1 MIKYHQG
8 TTNLGKMFF
17 RLVTSVG
24 QRKNSESPW
33 GIEPQTFGFALR
45 CSTSTEFVLYPTL
58 VTRRK
63 NIFLNSSPSSKLT
76 ISTFLST
83 TNLPSGQGSSLF
95 KLLLKKNPASQA
107 DEFWG
112 FIQNGFP
119 LLLCV
124 GLEVIILG
132 VGFAAVASHSFAN
145 GQQTS
150 MYFVGQQDAGKS
162 SKTSAHKD

>member
-17 RLVTSVG
+17 RCHERGTKKKFWVPM
-24 QRKNSESPW
+24 RNRNSN
-33 GIEPQTFGFALR
+33 LR
-45 CSTSTEFVLYPTL
+45 IWN

-132 VGFAAVASHSFAN
+132 VGVAVASHSFAN

>member
-8 TTNLGKMFF
+8 TTNLGRMIF
-17 RLVTSVG
+17 RLLTSVG
-24 QRKNSESPW
+24 KRKNSESPW
-33 GIEPQTFGFALR
+33 GIETQTFGFG
-45 CSTSTEFVLYPTL
+45 TWQDEKTF
-58 VTRRK
+58 
-63 NIFLNSSPSSKLT
+63 FLNSSPSSKLT
-76 ISTFLST
+76 ISTFLLT

-132 VGFAAVASHSFAN
+132 VGVAVASHSFAN

>member
-1 MIKYHQG
+1 MLQLPTSGWQNDQISSGHYKLRKDVFSSCHERG
-8 TTNLGKMFF
+8 TKKKFWVPMRN
-17 RLVTSVG
+17 R
-24 QRKNSESPW
+24 NSD
-33 GIEPQTFGFALR
+33 LR
-45 CSTSTEFVLYPTL
+45 IWN

-63 NIFLNSSPSSKLT
+63 NISLNSSPSSKLT
-76 ISTFLST
+76 MSTFLLT

-119 LLLCV
+119 PLLCV
-124 GLEVIILG
+124 GLDVIILG
-132 VGFAAVASHSFAN
+132 VGVAAKALHGFAN

-150 MYFVGQQDAGKS
+150 TYFAGQQDAGKS

>member
-17 RLVTSVG
+17 RCHERGTKKKFWVPM
-24 QRKNSESPW
+24 RNRNSN
-33 GIEPQTFGFALR
+33 LR
-45 CSTSTEFVLYPTL
+45 IWN

-119 LLLCV
+119 PLLCV
-124 GLEVIILG
+124 GLDVIILG
-132 VGFAAVASHSFAN
+132 VGVAAKALHGFAN

-150 MYFVGQQDAGKS
+150 TYFAGQQDAGKS